1 MISDADLFSTCKS
14 VSHPHYAQMAI
25 PLDSG
30 VVTNQ
35 QQCLTVIP
43 QFSYTATSPMLPR
56 VYLTAAN
63 PAIPIPAGRIVDD
76 STRGTLFWE
85 ISDDSEN
92 WEMFQC
98 KELWKEYI
106 DIGDH
111 KFMNEDEKD
120 GWEDKNGK
128 AKNGFKHFTS
138 NEIIKTD
145 FKSDNKSKRKSKGK
159 ATTNPAQM
167 GYENGINASTNIK
180 SKNIWTVPFKIQWLS
195 PPGITVPFYYVRNLR
210 NSYSSN
216 QLLKIARD
224 GTEIDPYSGKQ
235 LTSMFDQLT
244 KVREILQEPKTNGDD
259 SGC

>member
-1 MISDADLFSTCKS
+1 MAGEISMISDADLFSTCKS

-43 QFSYTATSPMLPR
+43 QFSYNATSPMLPR

-92 WEMFQC
+92 WEIFQG

-111 KFMNEDEKD
+111 TVMNEDEKD

-128 AKNGFKHFTS
+128 AKNGFKHFTL
-138 NEIIKTD
+138 NEIKKLI
-145 FKSDNKSKRKSKGK
+145 
-159 ATTNPAQM
+159 
-167 GYENGINASTNIK
+167 
-180 SKNIWTVPFKIQWLS
+180 
-195 PPGITVPFYYVRNLR
+195 
-210 NSYSSN
+210 
-216 QLLKIARD
+216 LKVMI
-224 GTEIDPYSGKQ
+224 
-235 LTSMFDQLT
+235 
-244 KVREILQEPKTNGDD
+244 KVREKVKERLLQIPLRWAMKMASTQALISRIKIIGQFLLKFNGFHLQVQLFHFIMF
-259 SGC
+259 GI